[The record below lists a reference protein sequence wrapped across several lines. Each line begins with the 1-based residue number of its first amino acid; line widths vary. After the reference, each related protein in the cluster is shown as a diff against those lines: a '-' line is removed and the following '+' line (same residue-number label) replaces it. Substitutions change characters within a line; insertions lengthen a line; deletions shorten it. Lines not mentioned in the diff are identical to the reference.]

1 MNAAQQAVEEKKLSA
16 YTELSASVSKISSSA
31 SSMMAPAL
39 AEVFLHHTECK
50 QRADQSSA
58 ALGAAWTKIMNEFL
72 SEINRNVEEGLRNI
86 VERLE
91 GQDITRMRKQGSPGL
106 KRAWDGHEATDVGRH
121 PSLEGGWQG
130 KISGRNRATSDSDY
144 GGIAPAKRRRTGG
157 SSHTPEA
164 NDQLKDDLN
173 PYTTSF
179 VESLRQQMNMQD
191 RQLQALQRE
200 NKESPPVQS
209 IQLLEV
215 ADTQTPRKSTPPI
228 TKSNPEGSLMR
239 RSKRISKAADAVDEL
254 ALATE
259 EIGSSGDEGDAD
271 GAERGSGE
279 DGLDAID
286 SMQIPEDGLSELMI
300 ILHHHPT
307 PDRFLSE
314 EEGAGVRKK
323 RTSLQLG
330 R

>member
-1 MNAAQQAVEEKKLSA
+1 MFYTSIEAKLAENPITARCQNIRDVFEDVQRYIQVGRTCARRWTGQLTSVSRNRLASAAVMNAAQQVVEEKKLSA

-31 SSMMAPAL
+31 SSMMAPTL

-72 SEINRNVEEGLRNI
+72 SEINRNVEEGLRNV

-130 KISGRNRATSDSDY
+130 KISGRKRATSDSDY

-164 NDQLKDDLN
+164 NDQFKDDLN
-173 PYTTSF
+173 PNTTSF

-200 NKESPPVQS
+200 NKEVGDHFMHIVSRPMNCMFVTA
-209 IQLLEV
+209 EEY
-215 ADTQTPRKSTPPI
+215 D
-228 TKSNPEGSLMR
+228 
-239 RSKRISKAADAVDEL
+239 RSK
-254 ALATE
+254 
-259 EIGSSGDEGDAD
+259 
-271 GAERGSGE
+271 
-279 DGLDAID
+279 
-286 SMQIPEDGLSELMI
+286 
-300 ILHHHPT
+300 
-307 PDRFLSE
+307 
-314 EEGAGVRKK
+314 AGV
-323 RTSLQLG
+323 
-330 R
+330 